1 MTSALLRHW
10 WMLAF
15 RGVVAAL
22 FGIVALAWPDLT
34 LGRFVVL
41 FGIYALADG
50 LCAVFSAFG
59 LSDRWVD
66 AGPVLAEGGVS
77 LVVGTAA
84 LAWPLIPLLLVYLIA
99 TWGIITGALELAA
112 AVALRGDRGGSWLL
126 AIGGVSSL
134 MLGMFLVL
142 IPGAATAGVA
152 RVVGAYA
159 LIFGALLAAAS
170 LRLWRLRPHQLAR
183 GLGVA

>member
-10 WMLAF
+10 WMLAL
-15 RGVVAAL
+15 RGVLAGS
-22 FGIVALAWPDLT
+22 FGLVVLSWPDLT
-34 LGRFVVL
+34 LGQFVVL
-41 FGIYALADG
+41 FAAYALADG

-59 LSDRWVD
+59 LCERWID
-66 AGPVLAEGGVS
+66 AGPVLAEGAVS
-77 LVVGTAA
+77 LVVGAAA
-84 LAWPLIPLLLVYLIA
+84 LTWPLVPLLLVYLVA
-99 TWGIITGALELAA
+99 TWGIIMGALELAA

-170 LRLWRLRPHQLAR
+170 LRLWRLRPHRPAR

>member
-10 WMLAF
+10 WMLTS
-15 RGVVAAL
+15 RGALAGVFGAVV
-22 FGIVALAWPDLT
+22 LAWPDLT

-50 LCAVFSAFG
+50 LCAVISAFG
-59 LSDRWVD
+59 LSDRWID

-77 LVVGTAA
+77 VLVGIAA
-84 LAWPLIPLLLVYLIA
+84 LAWPLLPLPLVYLIA
-99 TWGIITGALELAA
+99 SWGIITGALELAA

-134 MLGMFLVL
+134 MLGMFLMV

-152 RVVGAYA
+152 RMVGGYA
-159 LIFGALLAAAS
+159 LIFGALLVAAS
-170 LRLWRLRPHQLAR
+170 LRLWHVRPRQPAR